1 MTGSARSRR
10 VLLGAIAAGL
20 TVGARAAAAQRAV
33 SRTARVAWIGGAAG
47 ALPTPAYLEALRE
60 GLAERGWVEG
70 RNLVLEARWGERD
83 QAAAL
88 TQQLLRGGVD
98 VIVAQGAMVLGA
110 VRVSGAVP
118 VVFGFSGDP
127 VEARLVASLA
137 RPGGTATGI
146 AMQSLGLVGKRL
158 EYLKE
163 LVPRLQRIGILANPA
178 HPGEQ
183 LELQASQQAAKR
195 LGLLVSYR
203 QVTGAADF
211 DAAFERW
218 SREHVDALVAFP
230 DALVMS
236 RAAQIAEFA
245 RGQRIGAVSG
255 WAEFAEAGNLMTYGP
270 SLRVTWR
277 QAAGVVDRILRGA
290 KPADLPVEQPLRY
303 ELVLN
308 AKTARDLGLQVAPT
322 LLLRV
327 DRVID

>member
-1 MTGSARSRR
+1 MTVSARSRR